1 MAKAP
6 RSPRDPT
13 TPRYAVCNTCT
24 VRLVD
29 LAYRRAWWFRW
40 VREPLK
46 LGMKALAAWHGIDAR
61 DDTVRTQACRGCL
74 RFLKTALKEQSG
86 AFRWLNGRV
95 NPVFDRLLETVVT
108 PEEVQEAKRFAQ
120 EATHD
125 TRNS

>member
-1 MAKAP
+1 MAATP
-6 RSPRDPT
+6 RGPQCRSPSRQV
-13 TPRYAVCNTCT
+13 VCNTCT

-40 VREPLK
+40 VRKPLTV
-46 LGMKALAAWHGIDAR
+46 GMKVLAAWHGIDAL
-61 DDTVRTQACRGCL
+61 DYSVRTPACRGCT
-74 RFLKTALKEQSG
+74 RFLKTALKEESA

-108 PEEVQEAKRFAQ
+108 GKEVQEAKRFAR

-125 TRNS
+125 TRKS